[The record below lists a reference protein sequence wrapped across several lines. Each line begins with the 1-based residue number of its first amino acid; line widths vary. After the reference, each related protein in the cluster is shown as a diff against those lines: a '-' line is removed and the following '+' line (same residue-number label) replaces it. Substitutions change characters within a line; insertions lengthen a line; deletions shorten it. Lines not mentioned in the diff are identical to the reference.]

1 MPSHLKTNMNI
12 YIWMIANLHRVEP
25 KHIAGDESCCLAP
38 ITTVL
43 FCHHICYRLNQYTW
57 TCGTH
62 TIEERWKQKAR
73 QRSWRRVVGKICSIP
88 YHASFCASVYMEET
102 VEFCQSIWKKRL
114 NSTVS
119 WKSTKTKKLARQG
132 IEQILS
138 PQPTQQPLPCLLFP
152 SFFYDSNIPFTA
164 LSQKHFVT

>member
-102 VEFCQSIWKKRL
+102 IEFNSFLKIVQDKKASAARNWTNFVPPTDATTFALPSVSILLLWL
-114 NSTVS
+114 EHSIYSTVP
-119 WKSTKTKKLARQG
+119 KAFCDLA
-132 IEQILS
+132 
-138 PQPTQQPLPCLLFP
+138 
-152 SFFYDSNIPFTA
+152 FFLEI
-164 LSQKHFVT
+164 